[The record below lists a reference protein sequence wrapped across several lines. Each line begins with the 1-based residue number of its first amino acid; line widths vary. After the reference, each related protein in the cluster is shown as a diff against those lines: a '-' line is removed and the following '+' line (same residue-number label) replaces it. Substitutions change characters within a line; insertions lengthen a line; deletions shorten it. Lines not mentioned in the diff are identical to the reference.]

1 MGVSCDRI
9 VVPGEVEFRGRGWG
23 GGLPCQLCPA
33 PQVHGEAGVSCS
45 STLTDGAL
53 LGDLAVVV
61 ERCTDDVRPESMDL
75 SPPSLS
81 YSLPHTDQPTER
93 LDQGMI
99 NRH

>member
-75 SPPSLS
+75 SPPSL
-81 YSLPHTDQPTER
+81 LPLFLTHSHTLT
-93 LDQGMI
+93 
-99 NRH
+99 NRPNDWIKG